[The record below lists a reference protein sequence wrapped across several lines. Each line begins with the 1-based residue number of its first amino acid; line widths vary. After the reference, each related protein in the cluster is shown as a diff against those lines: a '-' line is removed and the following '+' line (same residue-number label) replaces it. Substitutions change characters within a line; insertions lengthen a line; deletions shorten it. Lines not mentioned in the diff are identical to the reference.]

1 MKTLILAAT
10 LFTAGTALA
19 QQTVPPGN
27 SAPERDARGIAVV
40 SDPATAPP
48 GVNGPVPTGPLV
60 APATDQ
66 RAAFATQPS
75 TGEKPPCSRTITD
88 NCTQTYE
95 RRARPRG

>member
-1 MKTLILAAT
+1 MKALFAAAA
-10 LFTAGTALA
+10 LLTAGAAFA

-27 SAPERDARGIAVV
+27 AAPERDARNIPVV

-48 GVNGPVPTGPLV
+48 GTNAPVPPGPL
-60 APATDQ
+60 ALPTSDQ

-75 TGEKPPCSRTITD
+75 TGEKPPCSRTVTD

-95 RRARPRG
+95 RGRRR